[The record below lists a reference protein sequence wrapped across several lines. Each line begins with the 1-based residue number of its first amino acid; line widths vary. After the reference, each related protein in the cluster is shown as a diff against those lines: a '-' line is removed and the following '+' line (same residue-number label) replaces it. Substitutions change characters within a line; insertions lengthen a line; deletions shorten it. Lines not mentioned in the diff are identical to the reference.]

1 MKASS
6 VEREGVEE
14 TGSEEDVSTIIAE
27 PVVRTSTPLA
37 LFLMRHRAAG
47 GRNFRQRREC
57 SVAALRLQRLVVVA
71 CVLWGVGI
79 LLGLMGVPL
88 AVEMVFD
95 IGALGALAQGMW
107 IARPLLRS
115 ASIEVV
121 NVEPGD

>member
-1 MKASS
+1 MRASS

-14 TGSEEDVSTIIAE
+14 TGSKEDVSTIIAE
-27 PVVRTSTPLA
+27 PVVRTSAPLA

-47 GRNFRQRREC
+47 GRTFRQRREC

-71 CVLWGVGI
+71 CALWCVGT
-79 LLGLMGVPL
+79 LLGFMGVPL
-88 AVEMVFD
+88 GVEMVFD

-107 IARPLLRS
+107 IARPLLRP